1 MLKMHFN
8 KSNGIFS
15 VRRVD
20 RSTALATDKNFKVGM
35 LGETY
40 ALSPTVHVIATKGIF
55 EKASEGK
62 RPEVPVVV
70 TKWPF
75 VRLVINRVK
84 EYINE

>member
-8 KSNGIFS
+8 IANGIYS

-20 RSTALATDKNFKVGM
+20 RSTALATDKRFKVGL
-35 LGETY
+35 LGVTY
-40 ALSPTVHVIATKGIF
+40 ELAPSVHVIATKGIF
-55 EKASEGK
+55 ELAAEGK

-70 TKWPF
+70 TKWPLF
-75 VRLVINRVK
+75 RLVVARVK